1 MSESKPRVLFLVTED
16 WYFCSHRLGLARAL
30 AAAGCEVGVACRVT
44 GHGAAIGRE
53 GFRLFPIKMSR
64 SSINPFHLTA
74 SVARIARVYGA
85 FRPDIVHHVALKPAL
100 LGGLAARIAGIG
112 KIINAV
118 AGLGYVFSSSSM
130 RARLLRPAMRGC
142 LRLLLDGP
150 EVRVIV
156 QNPEDGAALSG
167 PGMVAAS
174 RLRLIPGAGVDLTR
188 FRPAPEPLGPPRA
201 TLVARMIVEKGIHEL
216 VEAAR
221 GLAARGI
228 DMRITLAGESDAEN
242 PSAIPQRTLRQWSEA
257 GIVEVLGHV
266 EDIPALWA
274 QSHMAVLPS
283 YYAEG
288 VPLSLIEAAACARPM
303 IAADGPGLRDIVRHG
318 ETGLLVP
325 PRDAS
330 ALADAIAL
338 LAADP
343 ELRRRMGA
351 QARRLAVEK
360 FGSDAIIAQ
369 TLEVYGEIL
378 GDAWPKA

>member
-1 MSESKPRVLFLVTED
+1 MSKAKPRVLFLVTED

-30 AAAGCEVGVACRVT
+30 KAVGCVVGVACRVT
-44 GHGAAIGRE
+44 GHGAAIGDE
-53 GFRLFPIKMSR
+53 GIHLFPIKMSR
-64 SSINPFHLTA
+64 GSINPFHLAA

-118 AGLGYVFSSSSM
+118 AGLGYVFSSSSL
-130 RARLLRPAMRGC
+130 RARLLRPALRGC

-156 QNPEDGAALSG
+156 QNPEDGAALSA
-167 PGMVAAS
+167 PGLVAAS
-174 RLRLIPGAGVDLTR
+174 HLRLIPGAGVDLTR
-188 FRPAPEPLGPPRA
+188 FRPTPEPPGPPRA
-201 TLVARMIVEKGIHEL
+201 VLVSRMIKEKGVHEL
-216 VEAAR
+216 VEAAHL
-221 GLAARGI
+221 LAARGV
-228 DMRITLAGESDAEN
+228 DVRITLAGESDHGN
-242 PSAIPQRTLRQWSEA
+242 PSAIPQRRLDQWSAE
-257 GIVEVLGHV
+257 GRVEVLGRV

-274 QSHMAVLPS
+274 QSHIAVLPS
-283 YYAEG
+283 YYGEG
-288 VPLSLIEAAACARPM
+288 VPLALIEAAASGRPM

-325 PRDAS
+325 ARDAG
-330 ALADAIAL
+330 ALADAIAR

-343 ELRRRMGA
+343 ALRRRMGA
-351 QARRLAVEK
+351 QARRLAEQR
-360 FGSDAIIAQ
+360 FAAAPIIAA

-378 GDAWPKA
+378 GESWPSP